1 MRRLAGT
8 RQSKGGQWG
17 DFSEETAPPPPTFT
31 AIGPFSPQAL
41 TPAPTAVTGTTIITA
56 PIKPSQ
62 KAIIT
67 YSVELDTTSTG
78 VKNTAVLSIFDGTPA
93 TPIDSFSQTV
103 GTTGDG
109 ANAEQVVSWTT
120 EVVGTGTART
130 FGLAVSSAGA
140 LQIDIN
146 SCRAVVQIVD
156 G

>member
-8 RQSKGGQWG
+8 RQAKGGQWG
-17 DFSEETAPPPPTFT
+17 DFSEETAPSPPTYN
-31 AIGPFSPQAL
+31 ANGPFAPQAL
-41 TPAPTAVTGTTIITA
+41 TALPTAVAGTTIITA
-56 PIKPSQ
+56 PFKASQ

-67 YSVELDTTSTG
+67 YSVELDTTTTG

-93 TPIDSFSQTV
+93 TPIDGFSQTV
-103 GTTGDG
+103 GATGDG

-120 EVVGTGTART
+120 QVAGNGLSRT

-140 LQIDIN
+140 LQVDTN
-146 SCRAVVQIVD
+146 SCRGVVQIVD